1 MTRVRDT
8 IVALSSPPVTAGSST
23 LTKRDLA
30 RAIVRLS
37 GAKAVQYAAQ
47 VFKPATGD
55 LAVSGWRRIAGEVRW
70 KNHTLAA
77 HAYVM
82 RSPKSYTREDIVEL
96 HVPALPWLLSALLG
110 ELLSAGARLAQPGEF
125 TRRAFE
131 NGRMNLDQA
140 QAVGELIASRSADEA
155 RAFAARLRAH
165 PQRERHSLRD
175 EIEELLSLVELGLD
189 FSHEDVGVLTV
200 EQMLVKLRSLHA
212 RAVEFLREHGG
223 DDATFAS
230 AVLNAGL
237 PRVLLLGPTN
247 AGKSSLFNRLLER
260 DAAIVSPRRH
270 TTRDAVEAPLHFSGD
285 MSAVLVDSA
294 GSGVELALRG
304 PALPEEA
311 LLQAGWHATLSAARS
326 ADLILLALDR
336 SAPLAEQDSLQLFAE
351 ALAQARP
358 AARAVLWTKSDL
370 APAENWSTD
379 ASLFHN
385 GEEIVVTHRFAISAL
400 SGDGVKTLR
409 EFLRGQVAEL
419 QSRPQ
424 DAALA
429 AASTARAA
437 ARSAAE
443 ALKRAEEGLAAG
455 HGEDVVAVELR
466 EAVHAFWQAE
476 GVLLRHD
483 AVTEAALDKIFARF
497 CIGK

>member
-1 MTRVRDT
+1 MTRTRDT
-8 IVALSSPPVTAGSST
+8 IVALSSPPVTAGHPS
-23 LTKRDLA
+23 LDKRDLA

-37 GAKAVQYAAQ
+37 GARALELAAQ
-47 VFKPATGD
+47 IFTPDSGA
-55 LAVSGWRRIAGEVRW
+55 LASGSWRRIAGTVRF

-96 HVPALPWLLSALLG
+96 HVPAVPWLLSALLG
-110 ELLSAGARLAQPGEF
+110 DLLSHGARLAQPGEF

-131 NGRMNLDQA
+131 NGRINLDQA
-140 QAVGELIASRSADEA
+140 QAVGELIASHSADEA

-165 PQRERHSLRD
+165 PQRQRHSLRE

-189 FSHEDVGVLTV
+189 FSHEDVGVLSPD
-200 EQMLVKLRSLHA
+200 EMLAKLRALHQRALEFA
-212 RAVEFLREHGG
+212 RDYGAE
-223 DDATFAS
+223 DSAAAS
-230 AVLNAGL
+230 SILNAAL
-237 PRVLLLGPTN
+237 PRILLLGPTN
-247 AGKSSLFNRLLER
+247 AGKSSLFNRLLGR
-260 DAAIVSPRRH
+260 DAAIVSAQRH
-270 TTRDAVEAPLHFSGD
+270 TTRDAVEAPLQFSGGLA
-285 MSAVLVDSA
+285 AVLVDSA
-294 GSGVELALRG
+294 GSGAELALGG

-311 LLQAGWHATLSAARS
+311 LRQAGWHATLSAARS
-326 ADLILLALDR
+326 ADVILLALDR
-336 SAPLAEQDSLQLFAE
+336 SAPLAEQDSLLLFAE

-358 AARAVLWTKSDL
+358 AARAVVWTKNDL
-370 APAENWSTD
+370 APAENWMAND
-379 ASLFHN
+379 PLFHR
-385 GEEIVVTHRFAISAL
+385 GEEIVVTHRFEVSAL
-400 SGDGVKTLR
+400 SSQGLDTLR
-409 EFLRGQVAEL
+409 EFLRAQLAAL
-419 QSRPQ
+419 QARPQ

-437 ARSAAE
+437 ARSAVE

-483 AVTEAALDKIFARF
+483 AVTEAALDKIFSRF